1 MYKGGVIIIGA
12 GGHAKVV
19 IDLFR
24 SLGTTIVGLTD
35 ADDKPRDVLGV
46 PVLGNDAALQGL
58 FEQGARNAFVA
69 LGDNARR
76 LDMGLRL
83 QALGFNLLTAV
94 SPRAAVSPSAR
105 LGAGVAVMAGA
116 VINAEAEVGDLVIVN
131 SGAVVEHDV
140 VLGRA
145 CHIGPGA
152 VLAGQAR
159 VGESTLL
166 GAGSSVAPG
175 RQVGANSVI
184 GAGGCV
190 VRDIPADVVAVGV
203 PALVLRH
210 RLEVM

>member
-1 MYKGGVIIIGA
+1 MDRGGVVVIGA

-19 IDLFR
+19 IELFR
-24 SLGTTIVGLTD
+24 SLGTTIIGLTD
-35 ADDKPRDVLGV
+35 IDDTPRDVLGV
-46 PVLGNDAALQGL
+46 EVLGDDAVLQDL
-58 FEQGARNAFVA
+58 FEKGVRNAFVA
-69 LGDNARR
+69 LGDNGRR
-76 LDMGLRL
+76 LDMGLKL
-83 QALGFNLLTAV
+83 EALGFKLITAV
-94 SPRAAVSPSAR
+94 SPHAAVSPSAR

-152 VLAGQAR
+152 VLAGQVR
-159 VGESTLL
+159 VGEGSLL

-175 RQVGANSVI
+175 RQVGANSII

-203 PALVLRH
+203 PALVLRS